1 MWQHVCNT
9 KYVVIYHVK
18 IFILSLLNFIVIL
31 ELCIQITRLFGMK
44 MFCYAYNNSRV
55 CMLKFSNTHI
65 KFRKNLFICSGVV
78 KEEASMDNMVIL

>member
-1 MWQHVCNT
+1 
-9 KYVVIYHVK
+9 
-18 IFILSLLNFIVIL
+18 
-31 ELCIQITRLFGMK
+31 MK